1 MKGNLL
7 LFVSLLTGILVGM
20 TGTTPH
26 WLLNPQ
32 LPMLLLELL
41 IVQVGMGIG
50 SMEHL
55 DRLFA
60 GFRWEMLLLPVFTIV
75 GTLLFSATAVLLFSG
90 HSLSDFLAVGS
101 GFGYYSLSSVLI
113 SQVKAGAV
121 GSAAANQLATIAL
134 LANIVREMVSLLSC
148 RFVAHRGSGWAAIS
162 VAGISSMDVCLPSI
176 LSSTGNKRYM
186 PIAIFHGLCL
196 EVSVPILV
204 TFFCSVNL

>member
-20 TGTTPH
+20 TGVTPH

-60 GFRWEMLLLPVFTIV
+60 GFRWEMLLL
-75 GTLLFSATAVLLFSG
+75 
-90 HSLSDFLAVGS
+90 LAVGS

>member
-7 LFVSLLTGILVGM
+7 LFVSLFAGILVGM
-20 TGTTPH
+20 TGAMPH

-101 GFGYYSLSSVLI
+101 GFGYYSLSSVL
-113 SQVKAGAV
+113 
-121 GSAAANQLATIAL
+121 
-134 LANIVREMVSLLSC
+134 SC

-196 EVSVPILV
+196 EVSVPMLV

>member
-7 LFVSLLTGILVGM
+7 LFVSLFAGILVGM
-20 TGTTPH
+20 TGAMPH

-75 GTLLFSATAVLLFSG
+75 GTLLFSATAS
-90 HSLSDFLAVGS
+90 
-101 GFGYYSLSSVLI
+101 
-113 SQVKAGAV
+113 
-121 GSAAANQLATIAL
+121 
-134 LANIVREMVSLLSC
+134 
-148 RFVAHRGSGWAAIS
+148 
-162 VAGISSMDVCLPSI
+162 
-176 LSSTGNKRYM
+176 
-186 PIAIFHGLCL
+186 
-196 EVSVPILV
+196 
-204 TFFCSVNL
+204 

>member
-7 LFVSLLTGILVGM
+7 LFVSLFAGILVGM
-20 TGTTPH
+20 TGAMPH

-113 SQVKAGAV
+113 SQVKGGIA
-121 GSAAANQLATIAL
+121 GSAAANQGRYRRFCCCQPARHNRPAGQYRTRDGVAARLSFRCSQRQWMGSYQRGGHL
-134 LANIVREMVSLLSC
+134 LHGR
-148 RFVAHRGSGWAAIS
+148 
-162 VAGISSMDVCLPSI
+162 
-176 LSSTGNKRYM
+176 M
-186 PIAIFHGLCL
+186 PAFHPEQYG
-196 EVSVPILV
+196 
-204 TFFCSVNL
+204 

>member
-20 TGTTPH
+20 TGVTPH

-60 GFRWEMLLLPVFTIV
+60 GFRWEMLLP
-75 GTLLFSATAVLLFSG
+75 GTLLFTATAVLLFSG

>member
-7 LFVSLLTGILVGM
+7 LFVSLFAGILVGM
-20 TGTTPH
+20 TGAMPH

-101 GFGYYSLSSVLI
+101 GFGYYSPVLLLPTSSPQSPCWPI
-113 SQVKAGAV
+113 SYARWCRCSVV
-121 GSAAANQLATIAL
+121 
-134 LANIVREMVSLLSC
+134 VSLLTEAVDGQLSAW
-148 RFVAHRGSGWAAIS
+148 RASPPWTYA
-162 VAGISSMDVCLPSI
+162 CLPS
-176 LSSTGNKRYM
+176 
-186 PIAIFHGLCL
+186 
-196 EVSVPILV
+196 
-204 TFFCSVNL
+204 

>member
-7 LFVSLLTGILVGM
+7 LFISLLAGILVGM
-20 TGTTPH
+20 TGATPH
-26 WLLNPQ
+26 WLLNPH

-60 GFRWEMLLLPVFTIV
+60 GFRWEMLLLPVFTIA
-75 GTLLFSATAVLLFSG
+75 GTLLFTATAVLFSG

-113 SQVKAGAV
+113 SQVKGGV
-121 GSAAANQLATIAL
+121 SGSAAANQLATIAL
-134 LANIVREMVSLLSC
+134 MANIVREMVSLLGC
-148 RFVAHRGSGWAAIS
+148 RFVANRGSGWAAIS

-196 EVSVPILV
+196 EVSVPMLV

>member
-7 LFVSLLTGILVGM
+7 LFVSLFAGILVGM
-20 TGTTPH
+20 TGAMPH

-121 GSAAANQLATIAL
+121 GSAAANQLATKW
-134 LANIVREMVSLLSC
+134 RRC
-148 RFVAHRGSGWAAIS
+148 S
-162 VAGISSMDVCLPSI
+162 VAALSLTEAVDGQLSAWRASPPWTYACLPS
-176 LSSTGNKRYM
+176 
-186 PIAIFHGLCL
+186 
-196 EVSVPILV
+196 
-204 TFFCSVNL
+204 

>member
-7 LFVSLLTGILVGM
+7 LFVSLFAGILVGM
-20 TGTTPH
+20 TGAMPH

-101 GFGYYSLSSVLI
+101 GFGYYSAGQYRTRDGVAARLSFRC
-113 SQVKAGAV
+113 SQRQWM
-121 GSAAANQLATIAL
+121 GSYQRGGHL
-134 LANIVREMVSLLSC
+134 LHGR
-148 RFVAHRGSGWAAIS
+148 
-162 VAGISSMDVCLPSI
+162 
-176 LSSTGNKRYM
+176 M
-186 PIAIFHGLCL
+186 PAFHPEQYG
-196 EVSVPILV
+196 
-204 TFFCSVNL
+204 

>member
-20 TGTTPH
+20 TGVTPH

-60 GFRWEMLLLPVFTIV
+60 GFRWEMLL
-75 GTLLFSATAVLLFSG
+75 
-90 HSLSDFLAVGS
+90 
-101 GFGYYSLSSVLI
+101 
-113 SQVKAGAV
+113 
-121 GSAAANQLATIAL
+121 
-134 LANIVREMVSLLSC
+134 RCC
-148 RFVAHRGSGWAAIS
+148 R
-162 VAGISSMDVCLPSI
+162 CLP
-176 LSSTGNKRYM
+176 LLE
-186 PIAIFHGLCL
+186 PCCL
-196 EVSVPILV
+196 PPRRCC
-204 TFFCSVNL
+204 CSVVIR